1 MAFHNTFLSEDEN
14 VSPLYSAH
22 VKVFGFCILKTK
34 QKIACGIL
42 IPWSWNRVSAH
53 GIQNSTRGK
62 NSIDRKSGIQCME
75 YGIHRLESRI
85 EDWIRKGGLYELYT
99 SIFAFTY
106 PKTILIS
113 VFRATDLFYL
123 S

>member
-1 MAFHNTFLSEDEN
+1 
-14 VSPLYSAH
+14 
-22 VKVFGFCILKTK
+22 
-34 QKIACGIL
+34 
-42 IPWSWNRVSAH
+42 
-53 GIQNSTRGK
+53 
-62 NSIDRKSGIQCME
+62 ME

-99 SIFAFTY
+99 WIFAFTY
-106 PKTILIS
+106 PKTMLIS

>member
-1 MAFHNTFLSEDEN
+1 MTFHNTFLSEEEN

-22 VKVFGFCILKTK
+22 VKVFGFRILKK
-34 QKIACGIL
+34 KIACGIL

-53 GIQNSTRGK
+53 GIQNSTHGK
-62 NSIDRKSGIQCME
+62 NSTGRKSGIQCME

-85 EDWIRKGGLYELYT
+85 EDWIRRGCLYELYT
-99 SIFAFTY
+99 WIFAFVY
-106 PKTILIS
+106 PKTMLIS

>member
-1 MAFHNTFLSEDEN
+1 MTFHSTFLSEEEN

-34 QKIACGIL
+34 TKKIACGIL

-53 GIQNSTRGK
+53 GIQNSTHGK

-75 YGIHRLESRI
+75 YGIHRI

-99 SIFAFTY
+99 WIFAFIY
-106 PKTILIS
+106 PKTMLIS

>member
-1 MAFHNTFLSEDEN
+1 MWNPDS
-14 VSPLYSAH
+14 
-22 VKVFGFCILKTK
+22 
-34 QKIACGIL
+34 
-42 IPWSWNRVSAH
+42 WSWNRVSAH
-53 GIQNSTRGK
+53 GIQNSTHDK

-99 SIFAFTY
+99 WIFAFIY
-106 PKTILIS
+106 PKTMLIS